1 MCWVGV
7 GLGAR
12 GPLGG
17 LESDRRPSCLTAPLS
32 PGCMEGLMSSRM
44 TSPSSSC
51 SQESSKRVG
60 QEGLGGN
67 FYGVMC
73 PHGSLPEVNQ
83 ATELHRRSGG
93 WWGKKGMASRC
104 FSLSFLCLLSW
115 CFSLSLLCL
124 WMAGWRR
131 ERVWRERK
139 RGGCGD
145 VYVSHEETDL
155 LKGFFFLSCQGP
167 QSVDC
172 QM

>member
-1 MCWVGV
+1 MCWAGS
-7 GLGAR
+7 GLGAC
-12 GPLGG
+12 GPLEG
-17 LESDRRPSCLTAPLS
+17 LGSDRPPSCLTAPLS

-51 SQESSKRVG
+51 SQESSKRMG

-73 PHGSLPEVNQ
+73 PHGLLPEVNQ
-83 ATELHRRSGG
+83 VTELHRRSGG
-93 WWGKKGMASRC
+93 WWGKKGMASWC
-104 FSLSFLCLLSW
+104 FSLSFPCLR
-115 CFSLSLLCL
+115 
-124 WMAGWRR
+124 MAGWRR

-139 RGGCGD
+139 SGGCGD
-145 VYVSHEETDL
+145 LCVSHEEIDL
-155 LKGFFFLSCQGP
+155 LKGFFFLSCQGS